1 MNNDII
7 FNEAII
13 FQNQENSLVTK
24 PEEDVEVK
32 QEQKPLSEAIKNLLE
47 TYHKEKEKE
56 FLSAN
61 EPRVKVGETLG
72 SIAWVYEKIRST
84 VDYKG
89 EHLLRRNAIERII
102 KRLLWDK
109 SKFDSEKVANHL
121 IRELIWARYLKNDTV
136 YKSEIKKIAK
146 ILDKYYYLGFGTQWQ
161 SWLLGIASCEIEEE
175 LIPNLFHIDAYTQA
189 MYNWFMEN
197 FNWQDQN
204 LSPQDKNIQILIA
217 IHRALPKSDD
227 SRIRYHLL
235 RIFYQGW
242 DNPNESLLTEIK
254 GNLYKIH
261 REIED
266 KINHSVQ
273 LRLYRYI
280 QKSTAPFLILEDLVD
295 EDYKQAK
302 EILENPKKL
311 EWKIREICDKRYAQ
325 IRERVNRGITRS
337 IIYIFLT
344 KVLLAAIIEIPY
356 EMYFIKRF
364 NYLPISINALIP
376 PILMFLV
383 GLSIKRPNE
392 TNTERIIERIK
403 GFVYPKQNEEKSSF
417 SMIQSQQR
425 TALNKAFSFF
435 YGIFFIV
442 LMGAL
447 AYGLMKLNFNV
458 VSALI
463 FFIFLS
469 MVLLLGYRVRFTAS
483 ELMVVSEKEGFF
495 AQMFS
500 NLTLPFLRL
509 GFWIS
514 RGLSKLN
521 FLTIILDFIIE
532 APLKIIIEVVD
543 EWTSFIR
550 EKKEELVEV
559 PPT

>member
-1 MNNDII
+1 MNSNL
-7 FNEAII
+7 I
-13 FQNQENSLVTK
+13 FQNQETTLADK
-24 PEEDVEVK
+24 PEEGIEVK
-32 QEQKPLSEAIKNLLE
+32 PEQKPLSEAIKDLLDI
-47 TYHKEKEKE
+47 YHKEEQKE

-61 EPRVKVGETLG
+61 EPRIKVGETLG
-72 SIAWVYEKIRST
+72 SVAWLYEKIRST

-102 KRLLWDK
+102 KRLLWAK
-109 SKFDSEKVANHL
+109 SKFDAEKVANHL

-146 ILDKYYYLGFGTQWQ
+146 ILDKYFYLGFGTQWQ

-175 LIPNLFHIDAYTQA
+175 LIPNLFHIDAYAQA
-189 MYNWFMEN
+189 MYSWFMEN

-235 RIFYQGW
+235 KIFYQNW
-242 DNPNESLLTEIK
+242 DNPNEALLAEIK
-254 GNLYKIH
+254 GSLYKIH
-261 REIED
+261 KEIED
-266 KINHSVQ
+266 KINHPVQ
-273 LRLYRYI
+273 LRLYRYV
-280 QKSTAPFLILEDLVD
+280 QKSTAPFLILEDLIN
-295 EDYKQAK
+295 ENHQQAE
-302 EILENPKKL
+302 EILANPQKL

-344 KVLLAAIIEIPY
+344 KVLLAAIIEVPY

-392 TNTERIIERIK
+392 ANTERIIERIK

-417 SMIQSQQR
+417 SMIQSQQK

-447 AYGLMKLNFNV
+447 AYGLMKLDFNV

-469 MVLLLGYRVRFTAS
+469 MVLLFGYRVRFTAS
-483 ELMVVSEKEGFF
+483 ELMVISEKEGFLAQIF
-495 AQMFS
+495 A

-509 GFWIS
+509 GFWLS

-559 PPT
+559 PQA